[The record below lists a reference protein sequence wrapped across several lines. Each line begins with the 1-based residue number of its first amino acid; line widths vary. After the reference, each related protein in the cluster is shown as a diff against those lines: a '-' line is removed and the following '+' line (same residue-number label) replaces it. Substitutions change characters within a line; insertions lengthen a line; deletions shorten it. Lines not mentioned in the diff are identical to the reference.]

1 MVVLQATTKSIMKKC
16 TTLLIA
22 ILLTS
27 NLFAQSG
34 NGIGIDLI
42 GSKDNNLEIGLR
54 YEHEISGKF
63 PFKLG
68 LSYNGESGFTPTIG
82 YQFMS
87 LGTKK
92 FKLILGMDYSLS
104 LADRDLLKPGLQ
116 VSHTLSLPIEA
127 RFKLSEK
134 VWLNVG
140 MSPSYNFNK
149 PSGSRISTEK
159 LRIGAIY
166 DF

>member
-1 MVVLQATTKSIMKKC
+1 MKNC
-16 TTLLIA
+16 ITLFVAL
-22 ILLTS
+22 LLTTNIFS
-27 NLFAQSG
+27 QSV
-34 NGIGIDLI
+34 NGIGLDLI
-42 GSKDNNLEIGLR
+42 GSKGDNVEIGLR
-54 YEHEISGKF
+54 YEHKINGKI
-63 PFKLG
+63 PIKLA
-68 LSYNGESGFTPTIG
+68 LSYSGDSGFTPTVG

-87 LGTKK
+87 AETKK
-92 FKLILGMDYSLS
+92 FKLILGLDYSMS
-104 LADRDLLKPGLQ
+104 LADRDILKPGLQ

-134 VWLNVG
+134 LWLNVG

-149 PSGSRISTEK
+149 PKSSRTSVEK